1 MDMYSQRPENF
12 MNTPTPRLHPL
23 VATAALAVTT
33 FSLAGIAALT
43 GLLPLSRATATAE
56 IASAAVTVPPEPT
69 FRAPPAT
76 EPVRPAIK
84 PAARAATKPAHAS
97 AAVTATP
104 ADAVVRVA
112 ETLPAPAPAFPAP
125 VPCADCGVIDSVRE
139 LEQEGTGSG
148 IGAVA
153 GGVLGG
159 ILGNQVGKGNGNK
172 LATILG
178 AVGGAYAGHQVEKSR
193 NKGVRYEIGV
203 RMADGTLRT
212 VTQDSMPP
220 WRIGERV
227 RVENGTLQRDA
238 AAPPQA
244 SNYDRI

>member
-12 MNTPTPRLHPL
+12 MDTPTPRLHPL
-23 VATAALAVTT
+23 VATAALAVTA
-33 FSLAGIAALT
+33 FSLAGIAALS

-56 IASAAVTVPPEPT
+56 IAAAAVTVPPEPT

-84 PAARAATKPAHAS
+84 PAARATTKPAHTS
-97 AAVTATP
+97 SAVTATP

-112 ETLPAPAPAFPAP
+112 ETLPAPAFPAP
-125 VPCADCGVIDSVRE
+125 APCVDCGVIDSVRE
-139 LEQEGTGSG
+139 VAQEGTGSG

-193 NKGVRYEIGV
+193 NKDVRYEIGV
-203 RMADGTLRT
+203 RMADGSLRT
-212 VTQDSMPP
+212 LTQDSVPS

-227 RVENGTLQRDA
+227 RVENGALQRDA

-244 SNYDRI
+244 PNYDRI